1 MFKIFGSIFKW
12 IGKLIS
18 WTRTVVLNLI
28 FLVIVVAIIGALS
41 SQPKQKSPENAALIV
56 APSGALVDQLSYN
69 PSMVDAL
76 LDPSQRPKETLVRD
90 ITRAIYQAKNDE
102 NISGLILR
110 LDHMHSGG
118 MSKVEEIGQAINHF
132 KESGKPVVA
141 YADSMTQQHYLLA
154 SYADEIYLNEMG
166 TLYLTGF
173 GVYRSYYKG
182 MLDKLKAE
190 FNIFRVGEYKDAVE
204 PFTRQDMSPESRE
217 HIGTWITQLW
227 QRYTGIIETHRS
239 LNKGSIDNFI
249 AQLDSNIAALDG
261 DSTQLIL
268 DANLIDGAVSRLTLK
283 SILEGKFGLSEDKKD
298 INAIGM
304 YSYLKGSVF
313 ERTHLND
320 KNIGLIVASGTILDG
335 HQPEG
340 SIGGDSL
347 SRLIKKARN
356 DDSLK
361 ALVIRVDS
369 GGGSAFAS
377 EVIREEIAAT
387 KASGMP
393 VYISMGSVAASGGYW
408 ISTPATEIW
417 ATPTSLTGSIGVFGI
432 IPNLTQSLEHIGISS
447 DGIGTSPIAD
457 IQRIDRPMSE
467 QSRAIIQSSVDHIYQ
482 RFIQLVADAR
492 ESTPE
497 EIHGIAQGRVWSGE
511 TAMEIGLVDKLG
523 SLEDVFRSAAMDL
536 DLDSYDIKNI
546 QRELSPQEQFVRAL
560 IEQTSSVG
568 SSELLKPLSTLTQSD
583 AWQDFNMLNKSIQK
597 GPANILATC
606 TPCVQL

>member
-1 MFKIFGSIFKW
+1 MFKILGSIFKW

-41 SQPKQKSPENAALIV
+41 SKPKQKSPENAALIV

-90 ITRAIYQAKNDE
+90 ITKAIYQAKSDD

-204 PFTRQDMSPESRE
+204 PFIRQDMSPESRE

-313 ERTHLND
+313 ERTHRND

-387 KASGMP
+387 KASGIP

-497 EIHGIAQGRVWSGE
+497 DIHDIAQGRVWSGE

-597 GPANILATC
+597 GPASILATC